1 MAAAV
6 RRDDQG
12 RFVVGNGGGPGRPKR
27 QTEAGYLAVLMEEC
41 GLETWRRVVRRAVED
56 AADGNEKAR
65 SWLASYLVG
74 APSTEAPSA
83 GAVVQQ
89 QLLGNDPALEAAAHT
104 LAKIEAE
111 RRRGPALW
119 DDPDLDLEAAEA
131 AILAAEHC
139 SDPDLSASIR
149 EAGRLW

>member
-1 MAAAV
+1 MAAAK
-6 RRDDQG
+6 RDEKG
-12 RFVVGNGGGPGRPKR
+12 RFQIGNPGGPGRLKR
-27 QTEAGYLAVLMEEC
+27 QTEAGYLSVLMEAC
-41 GLETWRRVVRRAVED
+41 DLETWRGIVDRAVTD
-56 AADGNEKAR
+56 ATDGNEKAR